1 MSNLPHLVIVTI
13 LWERSSIICHR
24 WKSTNMVAR
33 KCAFP
38 NVQSIFDYQ
47 TLDYND
53 YKKTVLE
60 VTETLCM
67 KTSYNQTKTWTQKLP
82 ELTFYFKNLI
92 IQCKGCHWSIAR
104 FKNWLCCH
112 INLLCWIM
120 VSLGSY
126 ELCFSMR
133 LEKNVF
139 WLQTWSVSGRAGQ
152 IWKAHEGIPKEQ
164 KCKSHEKQ
172 HTVHRTQKEPQTN
185 SASCFD
191 KHVKFWKALWTTYM
205 NIRQVVRRYLI
216 ISEEWFYLKGQN
228 IFAMINLQT

>member
-1 MSNLPHLVIVTI
+1 MSNSPHLVIVTI

-47 TLDYND
+47 THDYND
-53 YKKTVLE
+53 YKKIVLE
-60 VTETLCM
+60 VTETLYM
-67 KTSYNQTKTWTQKLP
+67 KTSYNQTKTWTQNLP

-120 VSLGSY
+120 VPFGSY

-133 LEKNVF
+133 L
-139 WLQTWSVSGRAGQ
+139 
-152 IWKAHEGIPKEQ
+152 Q
-164 KCKSHEKQ
+164 KM
-172 HTVHRTQKEPQTN
+172 
-185 SASCFD
+185 CFD
-191 KHVKFWKALWTTYM
+191 YRHGPYQGERVKFQRPTRVFQKKKNESLIKNNTQFIGTKR
-205 NIRQVVRRYLI
+205 NPKPTQQVDLTNTLN
-216 ISEEWFYLKGQN
+216 SERPYEQHIW
-228 IFAMINLQT
+228 IFGKW